1 MCPLGRFLMAILSVA
16 FSVIPVSL
24 SAQRLA
30 IEAESYTA
38 SNETGGAAIQSL
50 PLSGCSGGY
59 FLYGLDTPGE
69 WVQYDVTLGGS
80 GTFSFTLKCRGVFSR
95 EYGFRLVLTP
105 VDGGEPQTVDF
116 TFVGMGF
123 G

>member
-1 MCPLGRFLMAILSVA
+1 MCPLDRRLLSILSVA
-16 FSVIPVSL
+16 FSLVPATL

-38 SNETGGAAIQSL
+38 SNETGGAQIQSL

-69 WVQYDVTLGGS
+69 WVQYDVALGAS
-80 GTFSFTLKCRGVFSR
+80 GTFSFTLKCRGVLSR
-95 EYGFRLVLTP
+95 EYGFRLVFTP
-105 VDGGEPQTVDF
+105 VDGGEAQTVDF

>member
-1 MCPLGRFLMAILSVA
+1 MCPLGRLLVAIVWLA
-16 FSVIPVSL
+16 FSVIPLSV

-30 IEAESYTA
+30 IEAEAYTA

-69 WVQYDVTLGGS
+69 WVQYDVTLSDS
-80 GTFSFTLKCRGVFSR
+80 GAFSFALKCRGVFDR
-95 EYGFRLVLTP
+95 QYGFRLVFTP

>member
-1 MCPLGRFLMAILSVA
+1 MCPLGKRLLSIASVVFLL
-16 FSVIPVSL
+16 IPVTL

-38 SNETGGAAIQSL
+38 SNDTGGAQIQSL

-69 WVQYDVTLGGS
+69 WVQYDVALGAS
-80 GTFSFTLKCRGVFSR
+80 GTFSFILKCRGVFDR
-95 EYGFRLVLTP
+95 EYGFRLVFTP
-105 VDGGEPQTVDF
+105 VDGAEAQTVDF